1 MDFDEAVQGLK
12 KQREKIISIFLF
24 KADVSE
30 VFPPF
35 FRVLKGQWRKYNVTL
50 PSVSSLLL
58 NWETIITTF
67 ATTNT

>member
-35 FRVLKGQWRKYNVTL
+35 FRVLKGQ
-50 PSVSSLLL
+50 
-58 NWETIITTF
+58 
-67 ATTNT
+67 